1 MSGSGEGWLSD
12 GLDDVAGMGSG
23 LWVRGVD
30 YMAGWREARR
40 AAGQLN
46 LALLLAGFEPS
57 ELRAVAATNDDGR
70 GVVRLVGLP
79 GASVRLAGLLERLA
93 DGDGG
98 PR

>member
-1 MSGSGEGWLSD
+1 MSGSGERWLGD
-12 GLDDVAGMGSG
+12 GPDDMTGVGSG

-30 YMAGWREARR
+30 YMAGWRVAREA
-40 AAGQLN
+40 AEQLN
-46 LALLLAGFEPS
+46 FALLLAEFEPS

-79 GASVRLAGLLERLA
+79 GAAIRLAGLLERLA

-98 PR
+98 AR